1 MEEKNTFK
9 VIDNEG
15 NVIEFTDYKFTMP
28 STNVTIE
35 AEFIKTQTE
44 ETNPETSD
52 TAIII
57 CLLIII
63 SGIGLTYFNVR
74 KMSKLV

>member
-1 MEEKNTFK
+1 
-9 VIDNEG
+9 
-15 NVIEFTDYKFTMP
+15 MP

-74 KMSKLV
+74 KMSELV